1 MKELFYGYDNKN
13 IYLDNG
19 ASTLSLKSVKEK
31 VDEFLLTYGSVHRG
45 YGENSMK
52 STNSYENARNY
63 ILEK

>member
-31 VDEFLLTYGSVHRG
+31 VDEFLLWVCT
-45 YGENSMK
+45 
-52 STNSYENARNY
+52 
-63 ILEK
+63 

>member
-52 STNSYENARNY
+52 ST
-63 ILEK
+63 K